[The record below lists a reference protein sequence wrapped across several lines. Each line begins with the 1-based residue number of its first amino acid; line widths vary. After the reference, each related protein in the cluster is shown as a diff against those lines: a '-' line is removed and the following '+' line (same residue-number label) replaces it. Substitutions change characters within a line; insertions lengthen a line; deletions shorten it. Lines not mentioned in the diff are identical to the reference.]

1 MNTTHRNA
9 KDTRVTRALSLMQE
23 EALVGLMY
31 EEFGG
36 RNNYKSLDYDKIRRF
51 ATSIQTDPVVCESLE
66 AMLVTEDEAWEPD
79 DDWITNMCHAF
90 IDARDQ
96 EARKTKN
103 RAFGG
108 PRVEYDPK
116 NPHRKASGGTQRG
129 SPGTNRASPS
139 SRLSPEARMAAKAIR
154 LVAARGGLSGSGSGN
169 PFDTRMSILS

>member
-1 MNTTHRNA
+1 
-9 KDTRVTRALSLMQE
+9 
-23 EALVGLMY
+23 
-31 EEFGG
+31 
-36 RNNYKSLDYDKIRRF
+36 
-51 ATSIQTDPVVCESLE
+51 
-66 AMLVTEDEAWEPD
+66 MLVTEDEAWEPD